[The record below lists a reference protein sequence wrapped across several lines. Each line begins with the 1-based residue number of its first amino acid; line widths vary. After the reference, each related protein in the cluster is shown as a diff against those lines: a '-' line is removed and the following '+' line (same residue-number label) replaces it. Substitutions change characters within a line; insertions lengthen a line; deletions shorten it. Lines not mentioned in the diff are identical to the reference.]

1 MPNHYDGETA
11 RAWELRIIRVFRR
24 FQEPTADFTKL
35 PDMEIIRTPIQG
47 LIVFRPTPIRD
58 ERGYFSRTLDVKILA
73 AAGIDSSSFKQE
85 NQSRSYQGVRR
96 GLHGRSGAGEAKL
109 VRCANGAVLDVVI
122 DARPGSATF
131 GQLMT
136 FLLDD
141 QVCTQVYIP
150 RGFLHGFQALTAV
163 TDVVYR
169 IDEFHAPNSDVT
181 VRHDDPD
188 LAIPWP
194 ATATIM
200 SARDRENG
208 IAWADYCRQVGVVE
222 AGSPG

>member
-1 MPNHYDGETA
+1 MLLA
-11 RAWELRIIRVFRR
+11 
-24 FQEPTADFTKL
+24 
-35 PDMEIIRTPIQG
+35 MEIIRTAIED
-47 LIVFRPTPIRD
+47 LVVFRPTPIRD
-58 ERGYFSRTLDVKILA
+58 ERGYFSRTLDVNVLA
-73 AAGIDSSSFKQE
+73 EAGIDPASFKQE

-122 DARPGSATF
+122 DARPDSATF
-131 GQLMT
+131 GRVMT
-136 FLLDD
+136 YVLDD

-163 TDVVYR
+163 TDLVYR
-169 IDEFHAPNSDVT
+169 IDEFHAPDSDIT

-194 ATATIM
+194 APAAIM
-200 SARDRENG
+200 SARDRDGG
-208 IAWADYCRQVGVVE
+208 ISWAGYVLQLETERL
-222 AGSPG
+222 ASLH